1 MLLAKDTPTGDL
13 PPRLKQLR
21 SLAIILHEEFGVPF
35 HFYDAATG
43 RRLEGVG
50 TDEHDTAALAFSQ
63 SAAPVLEK
71 SSAARLVADGIAE
84 VQLVQVGYYRLA
96 LPFADVGQPATVAV
110 GVIAGLAR
118 TPAEVIQER
127 ARLGKWLQSVH
138 LRLSVASQAA
148 QQKRQRPASNN
159 DLSSLAGLE
168 ALISLEDLLR
178 TQRIEKTTANCRSQV
193 LEAATKVLRAQ
204 TILWVPAQGAEALIE
219 GEPLLSPWD
228 CGQLARLLAQDPEG
242 ARTGFLR
249 VNQVQASSWG
259 KRFPRLVTMLAV
271 PVPPRSAASWLIA
284 LNKTTCPAPPAP
296 GSSRSAAESAGAGE
310 PHFRRTDAALLLPF
324 AALLGAGLRASR
336 QHQQSKELMVGL
348 TRALA
353 AAVDVRDAF
362 TAGHSER
369 VARIAVEL
377 ARQVG
382 IADDELSD
390 VYLSGLL
397 HDVGK
402 IGVSDSILRKRE
414 PLTAGE
420 YSHLREHVT
429 IGSRMMAELHPIA
442 HLLPAV
448 LHHHE
453 RYDGTGSPDGLKGD
467 SIPLVARI
475 LAVAESYDAMTT
487 SGPGSIETARE
498 RAVAIL
504 SQGAGFQWDARVI
517 GAFFDCYDRIR
528 AIHERSLIETA
539 NAARQEV
546 SPAGPRDAMALP

>member
-1 MLLAKDTPTGDL
+1 ML
-13 PPRLKQLR
+13 
-21 SLAIILHEEFGVPF
+21 
-35 HFYDAATG
+35 
-43 RRLEGVG
+43 
-50 TDEHDTAALAFSQ
+50 
-63 SAAPVLEK
+63 
-71 SSAARLVADGIAE
+71 
-84 VQLVQVGYYRLA
+84 
-96 LPFADVGQPATVAV
+96 
-110 GVIAGLAR
+110 
-118 TPAEVIQER
+118 
-127 ARLGKWLQSVH
+127 
-138 LRLSVASQAA
+138 
-148 QQKRQRPASNN
+148 
-159 DLSSLAGLE
+159 
-168 ALISLEDLLR
+168 
-178 TQRIEKTTANCRSQV
+178 
-193 LEAATKVLRAQ
+193 
-204 TILWVPAQGAEALIE
+204 
-219 GEPLLSPWD
+219 
-228 CGQLARLLAQDPEG
+228 
-242 ARTGFLR
+242 
-249 VNQVQASSWG
+249 
-259 KRFPRLVTMLAV
+259 
-271 PVPPRSAASWLIA
+271 
-284 LNKTTCPAPPAP
+284 
-296 GSSRSAAESAGAGE
+296 
-310 PHFRRTDAALLLPF
+310 
-324 AALLGAGLRASR
+324 
-336 QHQQSKELMVGL
+336 GL

-382 IADDELSD
+382 IPDDELSD

-429 IGSRMMAELHPIA
+429 IGSRMTAELHPIA

-453 RYDGTGSPDGLKGD
+453 RYDGTGYPDGLKGD

-487 SGPGSIETARE
+487 SGPGSIETSRE

-539 NAARQEV
+539 NAARHEV
-546 SPAGPRDAMALP
+546 SPAGPRDATALAWRSPPSPSALPG